1 MSICSTISPG
11 FSLQRNC
18 ICAFYKFFHTDF
30 KSIKTSLTFN
40 CGEFAIIK
48 GRVIDFFPYPYEL
61 KCVSIAKPICYKEI
75 TILFALIIISIHEHE
90 CFKKGCAKK
99 YPTLSG

>member
-18 ICAFYKFFHTDF
+18 ISAFYKFFYTDF
-30 KSIKTSLTFN
+30 KSIETSLTFN

-75 TILFALIIISIHEHE
+75 AILFALIISVRQI
-90 CFKKGCAKK
+90 
-99 YPTLSG
+99 